1 MSESTPVKRRRRASK
16 KITLDFSAQTRAV
29 LAKMHTAS
37 GSDEKFTDW
46 AAGYAAQVLED
57 HLEEEEADTIA
68 EVVSEQQAAYV
79 TTLDGIPLNF
89 ISNYMANTDR
99 ED

>member
-1 MSESTPVKRRRRASK
+1 MSENTPVKRRRSASS
-16 KITLDFSAQTRAV
+16 KITLNLSAQTRAV
-29 LAKMHTAS
+29 LAKKHTAS

-57 HLEEEEADTIA
+57 HLEEEEAETIA
-68 EVVSEQQAAYV
+68 EVVAEQQATYV
-79 TTLDGIPLNF
+79 TTLDGIPLNV
-89 ISNYMANTDR
+89 ISNYMANTAR